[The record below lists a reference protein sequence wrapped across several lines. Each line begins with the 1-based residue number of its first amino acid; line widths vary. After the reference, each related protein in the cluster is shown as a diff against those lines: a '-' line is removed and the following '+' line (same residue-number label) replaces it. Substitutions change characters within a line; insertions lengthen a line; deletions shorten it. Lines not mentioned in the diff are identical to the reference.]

1 MTVRDRDTL
10 FKYFKAGELPTE
22 AHFHDLIES
31 TLNMRDEGF
40 RKTPDRGLEIST
52 SVGAHALLTF
62 FRAENA
68 RQPLWTVRYGDKV
81 ESQGENTGEKLE
93 LRAVDSSEGT
103 LANPNALLTLYRK
116 GQVGINTR
124 QAPRH
129 TLQVEGVVGST
140 GRAGTFA
147 LPEPDKPPMA
157 DGKWHPLTPEL
168 SHCVAFEVVATAG
181 GAPNSG
187 RQAMLHAI
195 AVNAHN
201 ARLDW
206 FYRGAQDG
214 RIRRWLD
221 SRLNRWFN
229 PKNRIRCHDA
239 WYGERCDRLEL
250 EWQRF
255 KGDAPRSYRLMI
267 RTQCDYES
275 PEPIQVH
282 VTRLW
287 PLVDAAAPTQRAG

>member
-10 FKYFKAGELPTE
+10 YKYFKAGELPTE
-22 AHFHDLIES
+22 HHFHDLIES

-40 RKTPDRGLEIST
+40 RKTPDHGLEIST

-62 FRAENA
+62 FRTESA

-81 ESQGENTGEKLE
+81 ESQGENTGDKLE
-93 LRAVDSSEGT
+93 LRAVRPVDEPGAST
-103 LANPNALLTLYRK
+103 NALMTLYRA

-129 TLQVEGVVGST
+129 TLQVEGVVGSV
-140 GRAGTFA
+140 GRAGTFP
-147 LPEPDKPPMA
+147 LPLPDTPPKP
-157 DGKWHPLTPEL
+157 DGKWHPLTPRL
-168 SHCVAFEVVATAG
+168 KGCVAFEIVATASG
-181 GAPNSG
+181 PAGQG
-187 RQAMLHAI
+187 RQAMLHAV

-206 FYRGAQDG
+206 FYRGPTDG

-221 SRLNRWFN
+221 ERLNRWFN
-229 PKNRIRCHDA
+229 RRNRIRSHDA
-239 WYGERCDRLEL
+239 WFGDPCDRLEL
-250 EWQRF
+250 QWQRF
-255 KGDAPRSYRLMI
+255 PGDDPRSYRLMI

-275 PEPIQVH
+275 HEPIQVH

-287 PLVDAAAPTQRAG
+287 PLADPAGAAA